1 MMPHG
6 WWILPGALGGVMAWV
21 VVFWLAGVL

>member
-6 WWILPGALGGVMAWV
+6 WWILPG
-21 VVFWLAGVL
+21 VFAGLVLWILIFKLAGVL